1 MPRNIIFDFVFHMY
15 DLEQVFVRDLGLTKE
30 EEAVVIAMVGKRYN
44 QGRKE
49 IKLTS
54 DRFPN
59 RIENKRYLV
68 VLLEN
73 LLAEAKTLSKDA
85 SQYK

>member
-1 MPRNIIFDFVFHMY
+1 M
-15 DLEQVFVRDLGLTKE
+15 RDLGLTKE
-30 EEAVVIAMVGKRYN
+30 EEAVVIAMVGTRYN

-73 LLAEAKTLSKDA
+73 LLTEAKTLSKDA